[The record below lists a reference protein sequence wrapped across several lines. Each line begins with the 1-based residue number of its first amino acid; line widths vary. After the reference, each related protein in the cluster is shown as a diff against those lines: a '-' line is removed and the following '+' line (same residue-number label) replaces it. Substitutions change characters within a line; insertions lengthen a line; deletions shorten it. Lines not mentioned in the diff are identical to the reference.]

1 MNAQQILDSING
13 TQTEDPAV
21 QQLAGVLIQYTQ
33 QFQAG
38 QMSKEEYAELVRD
51 LQTEQLINAQCSD
64 LEAKEQLNTICNT
77 VLDAASM
84 LSGI

>member
-1 MNAQQILDSING
+1 
-13 TQTEDPAV
+13 
-21 QQLAGVLIQYTQ
+21 
-33 QFQAG
+33 
-38 QMSKEEYAELVRD
+38 MSKEEYAELVRD